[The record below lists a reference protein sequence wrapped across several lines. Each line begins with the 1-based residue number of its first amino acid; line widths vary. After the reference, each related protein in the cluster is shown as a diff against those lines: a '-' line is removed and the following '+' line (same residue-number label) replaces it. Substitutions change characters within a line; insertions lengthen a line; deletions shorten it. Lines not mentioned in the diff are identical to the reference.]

1 MRTTLVLFSI
11 IIFIVASCTDQSE
24 TPVVSGEIKGA
35 NHKTPPLGHVF
46 AVPLGENPF
55 AAEQKVAIADDG
67 GFEIQLPKARYWE
80 LMITAVNHNPLRFP
94 IITKNRSGDI
104 TVNIKLEA
112 IPYRD
117 DFSNVKIIGD
127 WNNFAF
133 ETAEPMQQQDDGSF
147 LYTIESDRDSVGYQ
161 LINIAEG
168 VRSVNG
174 TMADVYRFDGGG
186 DYISIIKPKE
196 GITEIIFN
204 PDKIMQNSEAPEI
217 AFNTRNLHLM
227 KFVDLARQT
236 EMEKERAQQAMEA
249 FLRVNN
255 NPEMFRLQN
264 EAMAG
269 NYVTNLFNSDSE
281 LLAKYVAINL
291 SEFMYFN
298 ILLSQRT
305 VERMVELL
313 PLDDPMWNVKPYTIV
328 ALYKSAMN
336 NEKGME
342 YLEENLDEIKARKA
356 RSFVMLQLALEAKQ
370 AGDAERYN
378 SYLSQLKSDYR
389 DIEQV
394 DVYVSQMEG
403 DK

>member
-1 MRTTLVLFSI
+1 MRTFLVFFFMTIITLT
-11 IIFIVASCTDQSE
+11 SCTDQSG
-24 TPVVSGEIKGA
+24 TPTVSGEIKGA

-55 AAEQKVAIADDG
+55 EARQKVAIADDG
-67 GFEIQLPKARYWE
+67 SFEIQLPDARYWE

-94 IITKNRSGDI
+94 IITKNRSRNI
-104 TVNIKLEA
+104 TVNVKLEA

-133 ETAEPMQQQDDGSF
+133 ATAEPMQKQDNGSF
-147 LYTIESDRDSVGYQ
+147 LFTVESDSDSVGYQ

-168 VRSVNG
+168 ARSVNG
-174 TMADVYRFDGGG
+174 TMADAYKFDGGG
-186 DYISIIKPKE
+186 DYISILKTKN
-196 GITEIIFN
+196 GAAEIIFD
-204 PDKIMQNSEAPEI
+204 PDKLMKSSEAPQV
-217 AFNTRNLHLM
+217 AFDTGNLHLM
-227 KFVDLARQT
+227 KFVELARQT
-236 EMEKERAQQAMEA
+236 EMEKERAKKAMQA

-264 EAMAG
+264 EAMAE
-269 NYVTNLFNSDSE
+269 NYVTKLFNSDNE

-328 ALYKSAMN
+328 ALYKSAMG
-336 NEKGME
+336 NEEAME
-342 YLEENLDEIKARKA
+342 YLEDNLNQIEARKA
-356 RSFVMLQLALEAKQ
+356 RAFVMLQLALEAKQ
-370 AGDAERYN
+370 AGDVERYN
-378 SYLSQLKSDYR
+378 SYLSQLKNNYR

-394 DVYVSQMEG
+394 NVYVSQMEG
-403 DK
+403 AN